1 MHPASTSHSLLLFVP
16 ASLVIFVVTGVTA
29 VSGIRTVMRRRSTP
43 MVGSFL
49 STSSHHSFFLWRAR
63 SGSSLRQTGHT
74 LPYCSPVSIEI
85 TLPCHH
91 RQVFFYPIF
100 SLINFILMRAPV
112 VYPLLPFCPGT
123 IIFSPGIT
131 SALQT
136 SLTLR
141 QVLDH
146 FMECHLA
153 TDFGIVSRAMR
164 FDNVLAALL
173 ETGQLTSRYY
183 LHSTISPPETGL
195 IITTHLDEHT
205 TTIRFASEQE

>member
-1 MHPASTSHSLLLFVP
+1 
-16 ASLVIFVVTGVTA
+16 
-29 VSGIRTVMRRRSTP
+29 
-43 MVGSFL
+43 
-49 STSSHHSFFLWRAR
+49 
-63 SGSSLRQTGHT
+63 
-74 LPYCSPVSIEI
+74 
-85 TLPCHH
+85 
-91 RQVFFYPIF
+91 
-100 SLINFILMRAPV
+100 MRAPV
-112 VYPLLPFCPGT
+112 VYPSLPFDAGT
-123 IIFSPGIT
+123 IVFSPGI
-131 SALQT
+131 SLALQT

-141 QVLDH
+141 QVIDH

-195 IITTHLDEHT
+195 IITTHLDERT